1 MDSFASVLGFI
12 SDWIW
17 LIMMFPLL
25 GVGLYLTVGLKGIT
39 LLRLPEA
46 LGVLFSKDAGDTAT
60 GDGEISPFKALMTA
74 LSATVGTGNIAGVA
88 TAIFLG
94 GPGAIFWMWM
104 TAFVGM
110 ATKYGEAVMAVHFR
124 EIDEDGRYV
133 GGPMYYI
140 KNGLGPK
147 WKWLGTAFALLAIV
161 AGLGAGNTVQANSIA
176 AAVHENWP
184 AIPHWVVAFVVLTL
198 TAMVLIGGI
207 RRIAEV
213 AGRLVP
219 IMVVF
224 YVGAALI
231 ILVMNA
237 SEIPAALSLI
247 VSDAFTGTAATGGF
261 AGAAVMAA
269 IRFGV
274 ARGIFSNEAGLG
286 SAPIAHAA
294 ARTNDPVRQ
303 GAIGMLGTFVD
314 TIIVCSMTAVVIII
328 TGAWTSGATGAAMTS
343 RAFESGFPGGNYVV
357 VFALV
362 VFAFT
367 TILGWSYYG
376 ERCAEFL
383 FGPKAVTPFRVLWC
397 AAIPVGAL
405 TALDLIWLM
414 ADIMNALMAVPNLLA
429 LALLSPIIF
438 KITSE
443 RLAGGRKLV
452 EHPSDR
458 PAE

>member
-1 MDSFASVLGFI
+1 MDNFTSVLDVI
-12 SDWIW
+12 SGWVW

-25 GVGLYLTVGLKGIT
+25 GIGLYLTIGLKGMSIR
-39 LLRLPEA
+39 RLPEA
-46 LGVLFSKDAGDTAT
+46 LGVLFSKDAGDTAP

-104 TAFVGM
+104 TALVGM

-147 WKWLGTAFALLAIV
+147 WTWLGTTFALLAIC
-161 AGLGAGNTVQANSIA
+161 AGLGAGNTVQANSISD
-176 AAVHENWP
+176 VLESNLG
-184 AIPHWVVAFVVLTL
+184 IPMWITAFVVLSL

-207 RRIAEV
+207 QRIAQV
-213 AGRLVP
+213 AGKLVP

-224 YVGAALI
+224 YLSASVI
-231 ILVMNA
+231 ILAMNA
-237 SEIPAALSLI
+237 AEIPAALAMI

-294 ARTNDPVRQ
+294 AKTNDPVRQ
-303 GAIGMLGTFVD
+303 GAIGMLGTFID
-314 TIIVCSMTAVVIII
+314 TIIVCTMTALVIIV
-328 TGAWTSGATGAAMTS
+328 TGAWTSGETGATMTTI
-343 RAFESGFPGGNYVV
+343 AFSTALPYGNYIV
-357 VFALV
+357 VFALM

-376 ERCAEFL
+376 ERCAEYL
-383 FGPKAVTPFRVLWC
+383 FGPKAITPFRVLWI
-397 AAIPVGAL
+397 AVIPVGAL
-405 TALDLIWLM
+405 TSLEVIWLM

-429 LALLSPIIF
+429 LLLLSPIIF
-438 KITSE
+438 KITSD
-443 RLAGGRKLV
+443 RLSGGRKLV
-452 EHPSDR
+452 EKSDSQ

>member
-1 MDSFASVLGFI
+1 MDNFTSVLDVI
-12 SDWIW
+12 SGWVW

-25 GVGLYLTVGLKGIT
+25 GIGLYLTIGLKGMSIR
-39 LLRLPEA
+39 RLPEA
-46 LGVLFSKDAGDTAT
+46 LGVLFSKDAGDNAP

-104 TAFVGM
+104 TALVGM

-147 WKWLGTAFALLAIV
+147 WTWLGTTFALLAIC
-161 AGLGAGNTVQANSIA
+161 AGLGAGNTVQANSISD
-176 AAVHENWP
+176 VLESNLG
-184 AIPHWVVAFVVLTL
+184 IPMWMTAFVVLTL
-198 TAMVLIGGI
+198 AAMVLIGGI
-207 RRIAEV
+207 QRIAQV
-213 AGRLVP
+213 AGKLVP
-219 IMVVF
+219 IMVVL
-224 YVGAALI
+224 YVSASLI
-231 ILVMNA
+231 ILAMNA
-237 SEIPAALSLI
+237 AEIPAALAMI

-294 ARTNDPVRQ
+294 AKTNDPVRQ
-303 GAIGMLGTFVD
+303 GAIGMLGTFID
-314 TIIVCSMTAVVIII
+314 TIIVCTMTALVIIV
-328 TGAWTSGATGAAMTS
+328 TGAWMSGENGATMTTI
-343 RAFESGFPGGNYVV
+343 AFGNALPYGNYIVI
-357 VFALV
+357 FALT

-376 ERCAEFL
+376 ERCAEYL
-383 FGPKAVTPFRVLWC
+383 FGPKAITPFRVLWC

-405 TALDLIWLM
+405 TGLEAIWLM

-429 LALLSPIIF
+429 LLLLSPIIF
-438 KITSE
+438 KITSD
-443 RLAGGRKLV
+443 RLSGGRKLV
-452 EHPSDR
+452 EKSDSQ

>member
-1 MDSFASVLGFI
+1 MDNFTGVLDVI
-12 SDWIW
+12 SGWVW

-25 GVGLYLTVGLKGIT
+25 GIGLYLTIGLKGMSIR
-39 LLRLPEA
+39 RLPEA
-46 LGVLFSKDAGDTAT
+46 LGVLFSKDAGDNAP

-104 TAFVGM
+104 TALVGM

-147 WKWLGTAFALLAIV
+147 WTWLGTTFALLAIC
-161 AGLGAGNTVQANSIA
+161 AGLGAGNTVQANSISD
-176 AAVHENWP
+176 VLESNLG
-184 AIPHWVVAFVVLTL
+184 IPMWITAFVVLTL

-207 RRIAEV
+207 QRIAQV
-213 AGRLVP
+213 AGKLVP

-224 YVGAALI
+224 YVSASLI
-231 ILVMNA
+231 ILAMNA
-237 SEIPAALSLI
+237 AEIPAALSLI

-261 AGAAVMAA
+261 AGAGVMAA

-294 ARTNDPVRQ
+294 AKTNDPVRQ
-303 GAIGMLGTFVD
+303 GAIGMLGTFID
-314 TIIVCSMTAVVIII
+314 TIVLCTMTALVIIV
-328 TGAWTSGATGAAMTS
+328 TDAWMSGADGATMTTI
-343 RAFESGFPGGNYVV
+343 AFSSALPYGNYIVV
-357 VFALV
+357 VALM

-376 ERCAEFL
+376 ERCAEYL
-383 FGPKAVTPFRVLWC
+383 FGPKAITPFRVLWC

-405 TALDLIWLM
+405 TGLKTIWLM

-429 LALLSPIIF
+429 LLLLSPIIF

-443 RLAGGRKLV
+443 RLSGGRKLV
-452 EHPSDR
+452 EKSDSQ
-458 PAE
+458 PAK

>member
-1 MDSFASVLGFI
+1 MVEFTSILDVI
-12 SDWIW
+12 SGWVW
-17 LIMMFPLL
+17 LVMMFPLL
-25 GVGLYLTVGLKGIT
+25 GIGLFLTIGLRGIS
-39 LLRLPEA
+39 LRRIPEA
-46 LGVLFSKDAGDTAT
+46 LGLLFSKDAGEKAE
-60 GDGEISPFKALMTA
+60 GNGEISPFKALMTA

-104 TAFVGM
+104 TALVGM
-110 ATKYGEAVMAVHFR
+110 ATKYGEAVMAVHYR

-140 KNGLGPK
+140 KNGLGQK
-147 WKWLGTAFALLAIV
+147 WTWLGTAFALLAIT

-176 AAVHENWP
+176 DVVESSLG
-184 AIPHWVVAFVVLTL
+184 IPMWVTAFVVLTL

-207 RRIAEV
+207 QRIAQV

-224 YVGAALI
+224 YVGSSLV
-231 ILVMNA
+231 ILVLNA
-237 SEIPAALSLI
+237 AEIPAALGMI
-247 VSDAFTGTAATGGF
+247 FSDAFTGTAATGGF

-294 ARTNDPVRQ
+294 AKTNDPVRQ
-303 GAIGMLGTFVD
+303 GVIGMLGTFID
-314 TIIVCSMTAVVIII
+314 TIIVCTMTALVIIT
-328 TGAWTSGATGAAMTS
+328 TGVWTSGENGATLTS
-343 RAFESGFPGGNYVV
+343 MAFEQALPYGNFIVV
-357 VFALV
+357 ISLM

-376 ERCAEFL
+376 ERCAEYL
-383 FGPKAVTPFRVLWC
+383 FGPKAIVPFRVMWC
-397 AAIPVGAL
+397 AVIPVGAL
-405 TALDLIWLM
+405 TGLEVIWLM
-414 ADIMNALMAVPNLLA
+414 ADIMNALMAIPNLLA

-438 KITSE
+438 KITSD
-443 RLAGGRKLV
+443 RLSGGRKLV
-452 EHPSDR
+452 EHSGR
-458 PAE
+458 QPAE

>member
-1 MDSFASVLGFI
+1 MDNFAGVLGVI
-12 SDWIW
+12 SGWVW

-25 GVGLYLTVGLKGIT
+25 GIGLYLTIGLKGMSIR
-39 LLRLPEA
+39 RLPEA
-46 LGVLFSKDAGDTAT
+46 LRVLCSKDASEDAS

-147 WKWLGTAFALLAIV
+147 WAWLGTTFALLAIA
-161 AGLGAGNTVQANSIA
+161 AGLGAGNTVQANSISD
-176 AAVHENWP
+176 
-184 AIPHWVVAFVVLTL
+184 VVESNLGVPMWMTAFVVLTL

-207 RRIAEV
+207 QRIAQV
-213 AGRLVP
+213 AGKLVP

-224 YVGAALI
+224 YVSASVI
-231 ILVMNA
+231 ILAMYVGD
-237 SEIPAALSLI
+237 IPAALAMI

-294 ARTNDPVRQ
+294 AKTNDPVRQ
-303 GAIGMLGTFVD
+303 GAIGMLGTFID
-314 TIIVCSMTAVVIII
+314 TILVCTMTALVIIV
-328 TGAWTSGATGAAMTS
+328 TGAWTSGENGATMTAL
-343 RAFESGFPGGNYVV
+343 AFDTALPYGNYIV
-357 VFALV
+357 VFALM

-376 ERCAEFL
+376 ERCAEYL
-383 FGPKAVTPFRVLWC
+383 FGPKAITPFRVLWC

-405 TALDLIWLM
+405 TGLEIIWLM

-429 LALLSPIIF
+429 LLLLSPIIF
-438 KITSE
+438 KITSD
-443 RLAGGRKLV
+443 RLSGGRKLV
-452 EHPSDR
+452 EREEHH

>member
-1 MDSFASVLGFI
+1 MDNFANVLGTI
-12 SDWIW
+12 SDWVW

-25 GVGLYLTVGLKGIT
+25 GIGLFLTIGLKGMSIR
-39 LLRLPEA
+39 RLPEA
-46 LGVLFSKDAGDTAT
+46 LGVLFSKEAGDTAP
-60 GDGEISPFKALMTA
+60 GNGEISPFKALMTA

-104 TAFVGM
+104 TALVGM

-147 WKWLGTAFALLAIV
+147 WTWLGTAFALLAIT

-176 AAVHENWP
+176 DVLESNLGVPMW
-184 AIPHWVVAFVVLTL
+184 ITAFVVLTL

-207 RRIAEV
+207 QRIAQV

-219 IMVVF
+219 FMIVF
-224 YVGAALI
+224 YVGASLV
-231 ILVMNA
+231 ILFINFA
-237 SEIPAALSLI
+237 EIPAALSLI
-247 VSDAFTGTAATGGF
+247 VSDAFTGTSATGGF

-303 GAIGMLGTFVD
+303 GAIGMLGTFID
-314 TIIVCSMTAVVIII
+314 TIIVCTMTALVIIT
-328 TGAWTSGATGAAMTS
+328 TGAWTSGENGATMTS
-343 RAFESGFPGGNYVV
+343 IAFDSVLPYGNFIV
-357 VFALV
+357 VFALIT
-362 VFAFT
+362 FAFT

-376 ERCAEFL
+376 ERCAEYL
-383 FGPKAVTPFRVLWC
+383 FGPKSITPFRVLWC

-405 TALDLIWLM
+405 TGLQEIWLM

-429 LALLSPIIF
+429 LLLLSPIIF
-438 KITSE
+438 KITSD
-443 RLAGGRKLV
+443 RLSGGRKLV
-452 EHPSDR
+452 EDNESQ